1 MSKDRTNT
9 EKLYDV
15 IKKPIIT
22 EKSVG
27 ATSLGQYTFEVQ
39 KDASKIEIAQ
49 AVELAFPG
57 RKVKKVRTVYMP
69 SHSKRMGYK
78 FGRTDSSKKAIVT
91 IEGDPIEELVG
102 AQRILGRAPCE
113 RQRTQPSEDKSEW
126 QCNEMSGLSE

>member
-1 MSKDRTNT
+1 MSNKER
-9 EKLYDV
+9 LYDI

-22 EKSVG
+22 EKSMI
-27 ATSLGQYTFEVQ
+27 ATTLGQYTFEV
-39 KDASKIEIAQ
+39 KEDATKVEIKQ

-78 FGRTDSSKKAIVT
+78 YGRTDSSRKAIVT

-102 AQRILGRAPCE
+102 A
-113 RQRTQPSEDKSEW
+113 
-126 QCNEMSGLSE
+126 

>member
-1 MSKDRTNT
+1 MSNKER
-9 EKLYDV
+9 LYDI

-22 EKSVG
+22 EKSMI
-27 ATSLGQYTFEVQ
+27 ATTMGQYTFEV
-39 KDASKIEIAQ
+39 KEDATKVEIAQ

-78 FGRTDSSKKAIVT
+78 YGRTDASRKAIVT

-102 AQRILGRAPCE
+102 A
-113 RQRTQPSEDKSEW
+113 
-126 QCNEMSGLSE
+126 

>member
-1 MSKDRTNT
+1 MSNKER
-9 EKLYDV
+9 LYDI

-22 EKSVG
+22 EKSMM
-27 ATSLGQYTFEVQ
+27 ATAMGQYTFEV
-39 KDASKIEIAQ
+39 KEDATKVEIAQ

-78 FGRTDSSKKAIVT
+78 FGRTDSSRKAIVT

-102 AQRILGRAPCE
+102 A
-113 RQRTQPSEDKSEW
+113 
-126 QCNEMSGLSE
+126 